1 MVYKNKKA
9 ISPVVATA
17 LLLVVAVVAVVGF
30 QTWFNTYQSTLN
42 VKVEE
47 QSQGGSA
54 ITIERLESSGIGGDN
69 ATVYLRNRDTANDI
83 TVTEWKITKDGTAI
97 CSNTTSGTAFK
108 NVVTKFNITGGG
120 CTNAAFTVDG
130 SVDVAVITSTGVYS
144 ANMIIR

>member
-83 TVTEWKITKDGTAI
+83 TVTEWKITKDGTTF
-97 CSNTTSGTAFK
+97 CTDSTGGTALA
-108 NVVTKFNITGGG
+108 NVVTAFNITDAS
-120 CTNAAFTVDG
+120 CDDALFTTDA

-144 ANMIIR
+144 ARQIVR